1 MARLHDT
8 ENWKEKAEL
17 IRRPKTLPILTDG
30 ARCEDWTV
38 FFYQPHLQVD
48 SFLRVQIEVMS
59 ARPQKDGSAPMP
71 LLAPKIHLGDG
82 RVLHVSLWQP
92 TWAIGEPTL
101 LRVDGHITK
110 A

>member
-1 MARLHDT
+1 MPLKYVENWT
-8 ENWKEKAEL
+8 ENAEL
-17 IRRPKTLPILTDG
+17 TRRPKTLPILTDEG
-30 ARCEDWTV
+30 KVEDWTV

-59 ARPQKDGSAPMP
+59 TRPQKDGSAPMP
-71 LLAPKIHLGDG
+71 FLTPKIAWGDG

-92 TWAIGEPTL
+92 TWAQGEPTL